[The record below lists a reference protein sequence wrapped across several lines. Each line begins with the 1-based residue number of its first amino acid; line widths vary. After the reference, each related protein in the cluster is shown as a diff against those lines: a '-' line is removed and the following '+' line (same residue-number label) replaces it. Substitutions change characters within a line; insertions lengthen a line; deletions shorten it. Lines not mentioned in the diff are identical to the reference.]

1 MTIAIDFNKKEIT
14 FSTPMSI
21 KQIMSKF
28 PSVDITDF
36 KICPVEV
43 TATIEAQPFKYT
55 MTSTSD

>member
-1 MTIAIDFNKKEIT
+1 MTIAIDIKRKE
-14 FSTPMSI
+14 
-21 KQIMSKF
+21 SKRIL
-28 PSVDITDF
+28 VDITDF